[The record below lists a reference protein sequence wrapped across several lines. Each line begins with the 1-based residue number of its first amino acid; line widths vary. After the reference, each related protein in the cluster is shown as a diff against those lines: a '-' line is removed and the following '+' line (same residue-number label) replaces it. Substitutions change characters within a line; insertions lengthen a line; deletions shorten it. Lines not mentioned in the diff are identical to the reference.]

1 MRWLDLGQR
10 RLTIEYYRQGKQLR
24 KMLSTVSAAF
34 DVSFAHLARFL
45 TGGNGD
51 DGGQKAIEY
60 AA

>member
-1 MRWLDLGQR
+1 
-10 RLTIEYYRQGKQLR
+10 
-24 KMLSTVSAAF
+24 MLSTVSAAF
-34 DVSFAHLARFL
+34 DVSFAHLVRFL